1 MRTSDKLSE
10 RNEKI
15 RNDYISG
22 IGVNELVNKY
32 HLSMTR
38 IYTII
43 SPIHRKREKY
53 ESRNT
58 KIRKSYRDGTP
69 AIALAKDYHLSRTRI
84 YAILTRDQ
92 SYCCQK
98 PRGSNAKGQTK
109 KGEEQDK

>member
-1 MRTSDKLSE
+1 MKTNDKLFE
-10 RNEKI
+10 RNETI

-43 SPIHRKREKY
+43 SPVHRKREKY
-53 ESRNT
+53 EDRNS

-84 YAILTRDQ
+84 YAILTKDQ
-92 SYCCQK
+92 TYCCQK
-98 PRGSNAKGQTK
+98 AKRQHSRKETDEE
-109 KGEEQDK
+109 GE

>member
-1 MRTSDKLSE
+1 MMKTNDKLSE

-15 RNDYISG
+15 RNDYVSG
-22 IGVNELVNKY
+22 IRVSELVSKY

-53 ESRNT
+53 EDRNT
-58 KIRKSYRDGTP
+58 KIRKSYRDGTS

-84 YAILTRDQ
+84 YAILTKDQ
-92 SYCCQK
+92 TYCCQK
-98 PRGSNAKGQTK
+98 AKRQHSRKETDEE
-109 KGEEQDK
+109 GE